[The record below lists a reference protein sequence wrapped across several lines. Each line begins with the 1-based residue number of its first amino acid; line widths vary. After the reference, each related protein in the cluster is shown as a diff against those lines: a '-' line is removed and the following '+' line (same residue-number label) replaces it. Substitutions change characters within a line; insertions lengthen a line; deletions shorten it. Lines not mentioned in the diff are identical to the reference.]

1 MSMSRLPRTRLVVSG
16 AAMALTLVLT
26 GCETGP
32 KDPTAGMSPEKLYE
46 SAREDI
52 TAGQY
57 EKAAKTLERLEG
69 RAAGTM
75 LAQQAMLEQAWALYK
90 SQERA
95 QALGVVER
103 FLKLHPSSP
112 GVDYAY
118 YLQGLLNFNEDLGL
132 FSGISRQDLSER
144 DQQASKD
151 AYQSFRTLIERF
163 PDSKYAPDAR
173 QRMAYIVHSLAAYE
187 VHVARYYFTRGAY
200 VAAANRAQIAV
211 QEYRTAPALE
221 EALYIMVLSYERL
234 GLTALRDDAERV
246 LRHNF
251 PKSPLLGKAYEPPKK
266 SWWKFW

>member
-16 AAMALTLVLT
+16 AAMALTLVLA

-95 QALGVVER
+95 QALSVVER

-187 VHVARYYFTRGAY
+187 VHVARY
-200 VAAANRAQIAV
+200 
-211 QEYRTAPALE
+211 
-221 EALYIMVLSYERL
+221 
-234 GLTALRDDAERV
+234 
-246 LRHNF
+246 
-251 PKSPLLGKAYEPPKK
+251 
-266 SWWKFW
+266 